1 MKKYKLFSSLKA
13 EEDWI
18 NGIQAQGYRLVKV
31 NPYLAQYEFVAHEGS
46 GPTVRLD
53 FQRHAT
59 HADYLDYLTLFQ
71 DSGWAV
77 IPSSK
82 KNYTSYFQ
90 MTDQARD
97 DVIFSDV
104 ASQKAFKKRYQRYC
118 LSLAS
123 VFGVQ
128 FLSLQLT
135 YQNSPASYRWDVW
148 PKLDGLTW
156 QGKLWEMFFIFPIE
170 LLFQTPF
177 WSYLIGILALS
188 CLYLAWKAGQ
198 EN

>member
-1 MKKYKLFSSLKA
+1 MKKFKLFSSLTA
-13 EEDWI
+13 EEEWI
-18 NGIQAQGYRLVKV
+18 NAVQAQGYRLVGV
-31 NPYLAQYEFVAHEGS
+31 NPYLAQYEFVPHEGA

-53 FQRHAT
+53 FQPDLSGPDYT
-59 HADYLDYLTLFQ
+59 DYLILFQ
-71 DSGWAV
+71 DAGWAV
-77 IPSSK
+77 IPGSK
-82 KNYTSYFQ
+82 KNHTSYFQ
-90 MTDQARD
+90 MTDQARE
-97 DVIFSDV
+97 DVIFSDE

-156 QGKLWEMFFIFPIE
+156 QGKLWEMFFIFPIKF
-170 LLFQTPF
+170 LFQTPF
-177 WSYLIGILALS
+177 WSYLIGILGLS
-188 CLYLAWKAGQ
+188 CLYLAWKAGRD
-198 EN
+198 